1 MPIASI
7 PRRSATQVPDRGREG
22 AAPPRILVVDDD
34 ADDRELVAAFLR
46 RDGLT
51 VVTAAGGR
59 EAVRVATSQ
68 PFDAVVL
75 DVVMP
80 GRDGWQVGQEL
91 ASVFVDRPVPLVMM
105 SSLPV
110 AAAMPRS
117 FEGGASAHVAKPIN
131 ASVLV
136 STLRELV

>member
-1 MPIASI
+1 VPIASI
-7 PRRSATQVPDRGREG
+7 PRPSAAQVSGRGRQG

-59 EAVRVATSQ
+59 DAVAAATSQ

-80 GRDGWQVGQEL
+80 ERDGWQVGRDL
-91 ASVFVDRPVPLVMM
+91 ASMFEDRPVPLVMM

-110 AAAMPRS
+110 AVAMPRS
-117 FEGGASAHVAKPIN
+117 LEGGAAAYVAKPIR

-136 STLRELV
+136 STVREIV